1 MEYELE
7 NRPAYAVAS
16 VRLSPGEE
24 LTAEAGAMVS
34 HTETIRMETG
44 IGDADEGFLESVK
57 DSVLGEESLFRN
69 RFTAEGGEGVVQ
81 IAATT
86 PGDMTVRELDGGD
99 VYVQSGAYEAAGSG
113 VELDTD
119 VGGLDTLFGGEG
131 LFLLRASGT
140 GPLFLSS
147 FGGIQE
153 RTVEA
158 GEVFTVD
165 SGHVVAWDA
174 AMEYNTERIGGMKE
188 TLFSDEG
195 LVMRFT
201 GPGTVL
207 LQTRNYGAFVSDLA
221 SRLPSN
227 NSGGGGGVETGGDI

>member
-1 MEYELE
+1 MEYEIQ

-16 VRLSPGEE
+16 VELTPGEE
-24 LTAEAGAMVS
+24 LTSEAGAMVS

-44 IGDADEGFLESVK
+44 VGDSDEGLLESVK
-57 DSVLGEESLFRN
+57 DSVLGDESLFRN
-69 RFTAEGGEGVVQ
+69 RFTAEGGAGTVQ

-86 PGDMTVRELDGGD
+86 PGDMTARDLDGD
-99 VYVQSGAYEAAGSG
+99 TVYVQSGAYEAAGSG
-113 VELDTD
+113 VTIDTD
-119 VGGLDTLFGGEG
+119 VGDLDTLFGGEG
-131 LFLLRASGT
+131 LFLLKASGT
-140 GPLFLSS
+140 GPLFLSG
-147 FGGIQE
+147 FGGLQE
-153 RTVEA
+153 HEVEA
-158 GEVFTVD
+158 GETFTVD

-207 LQTRNYGAFVSDLA
+207 LQTRNYEDFVSDLA
-221 SRLPSN
+221 ARLPTN
-227 NSGGGGGVETGGDI
+227 NGGGDVDV

>member
-7 NRPAYAVAS
+7 NRPSYTMAS
-16 VRLSPGEE
+16 VELSPGDE
-24 LTAEAGAMVS
+24 LTTEAGAMVS
-34 HTETIRMETG
+34 HTETIQMETG

-57 DSVLGEESLFRN
+57 DSVLGDESLFRN
-69 RFTAEGGEGVVQ
+69 RFTAQGSAGVVR
-81 IAATT
+81 IAPTT
-86 PGDMTVRELDGGD
+86 PGDMTVRELDGGA
-99 VYVQSGAYEAAGSG
+99 VYLQSGAYEAAGSN
-113 VELDTD
+113 VTIDTD

-131 LFLLRASGT
+131 LFLLKASGT

-147 FGGIQE
+147 FGGIHE
-153 RTVEA
+153 YEVSE
-158 GEVFTVD
+158 GEVYTVD

-174 AMEYNTERIGGMKE
+174 TMDYDTERIGGMKE

-207 LQTRNYGAFVSDLA
+207 LQSRNYGDFVSDLA
-221 SRLPSN
+221 SRLPSSN
-227 NSGGGGGVETGGDI
+227 TGGGVDVEAGGDV

>member
-7 NRPAYAVAS
+7 NRPSYAVAS
-16 VRLSPGEE
+16 VELSPGEE

-44 IGDADEGFLESVK
+44 IGDSDEGFLESVK
-57 DSVLGEESLFRN
+57 DSVLGDESLFRN
-69 RFTAEGGEGVVQ
+69 RFTTEGGNGVVQ

-86 PGDMTVRELDGGD
+86 PGDMTVRDLDGD
-99 VYVQSGAYEAAGSG
+99 SVYVQSGAYEAAGSG

-119 VGGLDTLFGGEG
+119 VGSLDTLFGGEG
-131 LFLLRASGT
+131 LFLLKASGT
-140 GPLFLSS
+140 GPLFLSA

-153 RTVEA
+153 HEVGA

-174 AMEYNTERIGGMKE
+174 SMEYNTERVGGMKE

-207 LQTRNYGAFVSDLA
+207 LQTRNYGEFVSDLA
-221 SRLPSN
+221 SRLPSS
-227 NSGGGGGVETGGDI
+227 NSGGGADVDVGGDI